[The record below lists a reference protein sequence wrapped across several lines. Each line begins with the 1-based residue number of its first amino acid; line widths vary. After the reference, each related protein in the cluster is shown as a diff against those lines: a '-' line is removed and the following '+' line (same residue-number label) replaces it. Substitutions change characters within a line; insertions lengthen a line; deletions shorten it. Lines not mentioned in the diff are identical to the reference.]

1 MRDIKRIKRIL
12 KLIEDYWN
20 EYPDQR
26 FCQLLINMGIV
37 DDSNKVW
44 QRDDWDLEEDLI
56 KDLKKENDI

>member
-20 EYPDQR
+20 KYSDQR
-26 FCQLLINMGIV
+26 FGQLIINMGIA
-37 DDSNKVW
+37 DDSNRVW